1 MLRFC
6 VFHVIVSRSMLYLG
20 TCKILNF
27 YTYISQG
34 ESLWLKFL
42 CAIRQRYIANYT
54 ISYFVPESCEYL
66 KYAPRLWFTSY
77 LYHFP
82 FVFLQKQV
90 IPHRVC
96 WKTLCFE
103 AIHLVF
109 CLSHSFNATR
119 NMWWKQC
126 CYSSDC
132 SLKFSLVS
140 TFILSHSSSCDLLII
155 SSAKDWDV
163 TCKEMISS
171 EEEKTQQ
178 RRGKLRCKDPVYMQ
192 NLE

>member
-6 VFHVIVSRSMLYLG
+6 IFHVIVSRSMLYLG

-82 FVFLQKQV
+82 FIFLQKQV

-96 WKTLCFE
+96 WKMLCFE

-109 CLSHSFNATR
+109 CLSRSFNATR